1 MVLQNQHAGTGEPPL
16 TVSARRPE
24 PQKPDGCKTASGHI
38 KRPMNAFM
46 VWSKGERRKIMEQ
59 APDMHNAEIS
69 KRLGKRWKTLKDT
82 EKIPFVREAERLRLQ
97 HMADYPDYKYRPKKK
112 PKVDCCAA
120 PPPGKPCVR
129 SPEKTVARKRVSKMK
144 GGAVRA
150 SGTVP
155 DPRYR
160 YLLTSKLVK
169 REFTDDEE
177 DDDDDEDDSEEED
190 QPGAAGPE
198 RTEPTG
204 RLFYSFKDITRRS
217 TGTPASLSPASS
229 SRSSSSVCGGD
240 DEEERDG
247 TDFTLSLL
255 AGLHASSSEP
265 WSSSACSPLPPGAVG
280 LSLVDTDLDSSS
292 SSGSRGSHFDF
303 PDYCTPELS
312 EMIAGS
318 WLEASFSDLVFTF

>member
-1 MVLQNQHAGTGEPPL
+1 MVLQNQHGGPGQPP
-16 TVSARRPE
+16 
-24 PQKPDGCKTASGHI
+24 KPGHI

-112 PKVDCCAA
+112 PKADGCAA
-120 PPPGKPCVR
+120 PPLGKPCVR
-129 SPEKTVARKRVSKMK
+129 SPEKTLGRKRVCKIK

-160 YLLTSKLVK
+160 YLLTSKLVQ

-177 DDDDDEDDSEEED
+177 EDDDEDDDDDESQEEEED
-190 QPGAAGPE
+190 HHHQSGAAGPQ
-198 RTEPTG
+198 RTEPGG

-229 SRSSSSVCGGD
+229 SRSSSSICAG
-240 DEEERDG
+240 DEEEEEEEEDRDG

-265 WSSSACSPLPPGAVG
+265 WSSCACIPVPPGVVS
-280 LSLVDTDLDSSS
+280 LSLVDTDLDSG
-292 SSGSRGSHFDF
+292 SGSASRGSHFDF
-303 PDYCTPELS
+303 PDFCTPELS

-318 WLEASFSDLVFTF
+318 WLEASCADLVFTF